1 MGRGMNK
8 RTVLYA
14 VAFATTFVIGAVV
27 GGAAVLY
34 RTILPMAAMQART
47 NLVIAGKDAYVLY
60 RYAAY
65 PVARNALLNYS
76 DEAKNVVS
84 TDAAESDR
92 TSFDIG
98 LTYGRLAL
106 AAERAGIR
114 SDGAIFMDLAKESS
128 GRTRQSYDEALIRA
142 AFERLAR
149 AWDAGLKPGA

>member
-1 MGRGMNK
+1 MNK
-8 RTVLYA
+8 RTVLFG

-27 GGAAVLY
+27 GGAAALY

-47 NLVIAGKDAYVLY
+47 NLVIAGKDAYVMY

-65 PVARNALLNYS
+65 PVARNALLKYS
-76 DEAKNVVS
+76 DEAKNFVS
-84 TDAAESDR
+84 ADAAESER

-106 AAERAGIR
+106 AAEWAGNR
-114 SDGAIFMDLAKESS
+114 SDAAMFMRLAKEAFD
-128 GRTRQSYDEALIRA
+128 RTRQSYDEAQIRA
-142 AFERLAR
+142 AIERLDR